1 MDFEETATHGNKVFY
16 NGFQKGRN
24 NSYLSGGSS
33 YRVCD
38 ILRLNPC
45 FCAVINQMLDINQ
58 SQY

>member
-1 MDFEETATHGNKVFY
+1 MDLKKRLHMGTRYSTMD
-16 NGFQKGRN
+16 FQKGRN